1 MDGSSMQG
9 YLRSDGK
16 IGIRNNIAVIYTCL
30 QVRHVAE
37 KIAQGIPRAEVFGF
51 QDNNGSVHI
60 PIIME
65 LSKHPNIAATVI
77 VGLEE
82 ADGQAGQLADEISQ
96 TGKPTAVIQVLSDG
110 GTVKSAL
117 KGIRVGSVLARQA
130 DDVQRVPI
138 SLADLVIGV
147 VYDAPSG
154 TENAAY
160 PAIKWVI
167 SWITARRCTVI
178 GCGLP
183 DTSAVKETLSF
194 GQKPSAPG
202 LYLAENT
209 SFNALLASGA
219 HLIVLV
225 SGKGSVTGSIVTPV
239 IKICGNSEVY
249 RRLYD
254 DMDLDAGQAS
264 DGVEATLEIG
274 RNILSRLVD
283 IASGEP
289 SKAEILQ
296 HKEYAL

>member
-1 MDGSSMQG
+1 MDGSSMHG

-37 KIAQGIPRAEVFGF
+37 QIAQGIPRAEVFGF
-51 QDNNGSVHI
+51 RENSSTIHI
-60 PIIME
+60 PVILE
-65 LSKHPNIAATVI
+65 LSKHPNIAAAVI

-82 ADGQAGQLADEISQ
+82 EDAPASQLADEISK
-96 TGKPTAVIQVLSDG
+96 TGKPTALIQVLSDG
-110 GTVKSAL
+110 GTVKAAL
-117 KGIRVGSVLARQA
+117 KGIRVGSSLARQA
-130 DDVQRVPI
+130 DDGQRIPI

-147 VYDAPSG
+147 IYDDPSG
-154 TENAAY
+154 TDNAAY

-178 GCGLP
+178 SCGLP
-183 DTSAVKETLSF
+183 DTLAVRETLSF
-194 GQKPSAPG
+194 GQKPPAPG

-209 SFNALLASGA
+209 SFDALLASGA

-225 SGKGSVTGSIVTPV
+225 SGKGSVTGSIVAPV

-249 RRLYD
+249 RRLYE
-254 DMDLDAGQAS
+254 DMDLDAGQAA
-264 DGVEATLEIG
+264 DGAEATLEIG